1 MKLTKDTVATL
12 RAPAGIADYIAW
24 DDTLPGFGVRL
35 RGNTRRF
42 VCQYRVGGGRQRR
55 ETLGDV
61 RKIDLDAARK
71 IARQRFALV
80 ELGTDPVAT
89 KAEAANAAVARL
101 SLAAVVERYL
111 DAKKP
116 PVLRPNTHDSLA
128 RYFRLQWRPL
138 HSRPLVDIKRTEIAA
153 RLQEIVKQHGRASA
167 TQSRAKLAAL
177 FSWAIREGLYEAAN
191 PAAMTNNP
199 GAGTPSRERVLSDDE
214 LKQIWQACGDDDFG
228 RIVKLLLLTACR
240 RIEIGGLLWH
250 EINFTTGMLTIPGER
265 TKNGRAL
272 VLPLPEAAL
281 TILHS
286 CPRRDDRD
294 YVFGRE
300 KGGAFSSWSYSTNQ
314 LNDQITIKNGTPL
327 AHWTLHDLRRTAATR
342 LHDDLNC
349 QPHIVEAVLGHYGGH
364 RRGPAGVYNRAI
376 YTREI
381 AVALAHWA
389 SHLLAIVEGR
399 KQKIVPLRA

>member
-1 MKLTKDTVATL
+1 M
-12 RAPAGIADYIAW
+12 
-24 DDTLPGFGVRL
+24 
-35 RGNTRRF
+35 
-42 VCQYRVGGGRQRR
+42 
-55 ETLGDV
+55 
-61 RKIDLDAARK
+61 
-71 IARQRFALV
+71 
-80 ELGTDPVAT
+80 
-89 KAEAANAAVARL
+89 
-101 SLAAVVERYL
+101 
-111 DAKKP
+111 
-116 PVLRPNTHDSLA
+116 LRPNTHDGLA
-128 RYFRLQWRPL
+128 RYFRIQWRPL

-167 TQSRAKLAAL
+167 MQSRAKLAAL
-177 FSWAIREGLYEAAN
+177 FSWAIREGLYDAAN
-191 PAAMTNNP
+191 PVAATNNP

-214 LKQIWQACGDDDFG
+214 LNQIWQACGDDDFG

-240 RIEIGGLLWH
+240 RVEIGGLLWH
-250 EINFTTGMLTIPGER
+250 EINFTTGVLTIPGER

-272 VLPLPEAAL
+272 VLPLPGAAL

-286 CPRRDDRD
+286 RPRRDDRD
-294 YVFGRE
+294 YVFGRK
-300 KGGAFSSWSYSTNQ
+300 KGGAFSSWSYSTKQ

-327 AHWTLHDLRRTAATR
+327 ARWTLHDLRRTAATR

-349 QPHIVEAVLGHYGGH
+349 QPHIVEAVLGHYSGH
-364 RRGPAGVYNRAI
+364 RRGPARVYNRAI

>member
-1 MKLTKDTVATL
+1 
-12 RAPAGIADYIAW
+12 
-24 DDTLPGFGVRL
+24 
-35 RGNTRRF
+35 
-42 VCQYRVGGGRQRR
+42 
-55 ETLGDV
+55 
-61 RKIDLDAARK
+61 
-71 IARQRFALV
+71 
-80 ELGTDPVAT
+80 
-89 KAEAANAAVARL
+89 
-101 SLAAVVERYL
+101 
-111 DAKKP
+111 
-116 PVLRPNTHDSLA
+116 
-128 RYFRLQWRPL
+128 
-138 HSRPLVDIKRTEIAA
+138 
-153 RLQEIVKQHGRASA
+153 
-167 TQSRAKLAAL
+167 
-177 FSWAIREGLYEAAN
+177 
-191 PAAMTNNP
+191 MTNNP

-300 KGGAFSSWSYSTNQ
+300 KGGAFSSWSYSTNR

-349 QPHIVEAVLGHYGGH
+349 QPHIVEAVLGHYSGH
-364 RRGPAGVYNRAI
+364 RRGPAGVYNRAT